1 MAGMT
6 ENEAVA
12 YIENYGW
19 STTRLGLARTRE
31 LLAKL
36 GNPQKRLRFIHVAGS
51 NGKGSACAMFDAIL
65 SAAGYQT
72 GLYTSPYIEEFSER
86 IRVDGENIP
95 GEALAK
101 ITERVKAIADA
112 MADHPSQFELVTAIG
127 MVYFLERDCD
137 VVVLEVGMG
146 GALDSTNAID
156 APELAVIANIGLEH
170 TEYLGDTLEKIAATK
185 AGIIKPGC
193 ACVCYDG
200 APEVTHVLR
209 DVCAEKG
216 VRLTRVDYANL
227 KPLAQSLEGQDFAWK
242 GQPYRLNLIGEH
254 QLHNAALVL
263 TGVEALRARGWNI
276 PDAAVL
282 GGLQTVTWPAR
293 LEVLNRSPLLP
304 VVPRQSVLR
313 PGLRVSMFEDEELI
327 GGKVKAFFD
336 RVKVRDLYDIA
347 NLGRLVERTPEEEM
361 ALAHAVMLYY
371 ASLSASF
378 PHGFDSRPQRF
389 EGLHGDLEE
398 QLFPMLRRNVEA
410 PSLEELLV
418 AAREFVER
426 HVLPRSDAERE
437 YLERFAVG
445 DFAPSLLFGDEAMVE
460 AALSSP
466 EAQWKLQNLKRMP
479 H

>member
-1 MAGMT
+1 MAGSPSMGARRST
-6 ENEAVA
+6 CSYWTSHAFLWIDISYVGALGREEMLSERPVIEKSIVEVA
-12 YIENYGW
+12 KSQGYSVSG
-19 STTRLGLARTRE
+19 
-31 LLAKL
+31 
-36 GNPQKRLRFIHVAGS
+36 
-51 NGKGSACAMFDAIL
+51 GKGGH
-65 SAAGYQT
+65 AGRTFLLGYR
-72 GLYTSPYIEEFSER
+72 SPW
-86 IRVDGENIP
+86 G
-95 GEALAK
+95 
-101 ITERVKAIADA
+101 
-112 MADHPSQFELVTAIG
+112 ADHVKI
-127 MVYFLERDCD
+127 DC
-137 VVVLEVGMG
+137 
-146 GALDSTNAID
+146 I
-156 APELAVIANIGLEH
+156 
-170 TEYLGDTLEKIAATK
+170 Y
-185 AGIIKPGC
+185 
-193 ACVCYDG
+193 
-200 APEVTHVLR
+200 
-209 DVCAEKG
+209 
-216 VRLTRVDYANL
+216 
-227 KPLAQSLEGQDFAWK
+227 
-242 GQPYRLNLIGEH
+242 
-254 QLHNAALVL
+254 
-263 TGVEALRARGWNI
+263 
-276 PDAAVL
+276 
-282 GGLQTVTWPAR
+282 
-293 LEVLNRSPLLP
+293 LNRSPLLP

-347 NLGRLVERTPEEEM
+347 NLGRLVERMPEEEM